1 MWLRKYT
8 TTMGFDQQEFVNAFL
23 IALKN
28 EAVIKQ
34 LDDSLGTTLKF
45 EIGKLND
52 TSNDLS
58 KKLDNFN
65 ELNNQL
71 KKEVAE
77 LRDIV
82 KAKDSKISA
91 LEARIDILESKSDDQ
106 EQYSRRN
113 SLRMTGIPEENNEI
127 LQPKVLDI
135 LNSKLSLDAPI
146 EPAHIDRMHRVGKPK
161 ESSPRAILIKFT
173 GYGPRSAVYKNR
185 RNLKFARTAT
195 PENGNPAIY
204 INEDLTRFRS
214 NLLYQARRLK
224 TSKKIKGCWSSDGT
238 ILIQNNAGKIFPI
251 STVTELNRLSQ

>member
-1 MWLRKYT
+1 
-8 TTMGFDQQEFVNAFL
+8 MGFDQQEFVNAFL

-106 EQYSRRN
+106 EQYSR
-113 SLRMTGIPEENNEI
+113 
-127 LQPKVLDI
+127 
-135 LNSKLSLDAPI
+135 
-146 EPAHIDRMHRVGKPK
+146 
-161 ESSPRAILIKFT
+161 
-173 GYGPRSAVYKNR
+173 
-185 RNLKFARTAT
+185 
-195 PENGNPAIY
+195 
-204 INEDLTRFRS
+204 
-214 NLLYQARRLK
+214 
-224 TSKKIKGCWSSDGT
+224 
-238 ILIQNNAGKIFPI
+238 
-251 STVTELNRLSQ
+251 